1 MASQIM
7 MSAVLHGPEKLKAL
21 CKEKGKKTQHLHTKT
36 KAPFEIYQYQYKHQ
50 SGIAYFYE
58 NLTSGNTL
66 QEKLQFQ
73 LSGLTIEGNDE
84 GNNIVEFR
92 LGPGQTK
99 FIELKAI
106 GGMQWKIGCG
116 MAYGIM

>member
-1 MASQIM
+1 M
-7 MSAVLHGPEKLKAL
+7 MSAVLHGPEKLKKL
-21 CKEKGKKTQHLHTKT
+21 CVEKGKRSQRVHTKT
-36 KAPFEIYQYQYKHQ
+36 KQPYDIFQYQYKHQ
-50 SGIAYFYE
+50 AGIAFFYE
-58 NLTSGNTL
+58 NKTQRNTL

-73 LSGLTIEGNDE
+73 LSGLVIEGNDE

-99 FIELKAI
+99 FIQLNAI
-106 GGMQWKIGCG
+106 GGMPWKFGLG